1 MRQAPIAALRKAAC
15 LAAFFVMA
23 VRPAGANPS
32 MSDDFTAMTGWLS
45 HQLAQ
50 GLAFNAGDTFD
61 PPHELTSRRLQPDI
75 SVGVGSMPLNKKIF
89 PATQTPA
96 LRDMNASSIFPST
109 VLFPNMSMHLRA
121 GLPGRMDMSLRFDNM
136 TTPPG
141 YRISSSATG
150 KGQSNSIGMG
160 LRKHLLGGGRRPT
173 LTLGGHFNH
182 IYGKFTIRTKFGVE
196 DVAGFSADSDVI
208 GKLDWNVSSFGFNAV
223 VSQPYK
229 GWTPFLGAGYNYVT
243 GSASAH
249 LEALSSTPLVAPI
262 QGGASA
268 HPEQNQA
275 RIMGGLEMDRP
286 WMHFFANGEIKAL
299 GINAGQSWI
308 AHIGAALPFEI
319 GFTRV
324 TKRTA
329 RQPEQVAAAEQYGDY
344 GLPVPKAPPKKKVR
358 VIRPYLPP
366 AASDL
371 KHPELVF
378 IQ

>member
-1 MRQAPIAALRKAAC
+1 MTMNPAAALRRAAC

-23 VRPAGANPS
+23 VSAASANPS
-32 MSDDFTAMTGWLS
+32 MSGDFTSMTGWLS

-61 PPHELTSRRLQPDI
+61 PPHELVSRRLQPDL

-89 PATQTPA
+89 PDPQTPA
-96 LRDMNASSIFPST
+96 LRDMNASDIFPST
-109 VLFPNMSMHLRA
+109 VLFPNMSMHLRG
-121 GLPGRMDMSLRFDNM
+121 GLPYRMDMSIRFDNM

-150 KGQSNSIGMG
+150 KGQSNSIGAG
-160 LRKHLLGGGRRPT
+160 LRKHLFGGGGLPV
-173 LTLGGHFNH
+173 LTLGGNFNH
-182 IYGKFTIRTKFGVE
+182 IYGNFKIRTKFGVE
-196 DVAGFSADSDVI
+196 DVAGFSTESDVN
-208 GKLDWNVSSFGFNAV
+208 GKLEWNVSSFGFNAV

-249 LEALSSTPLVAPI
+249 LEALSNTPLVAPI

-275 RIMGGLEMDRP
+275 RIMGGVELDRP
-286 WMHFFANGEIKAL
+286 WMHFFANGEIKAV
-299 GINAGQSWI
+299 GINAGKSWI

-319 GFTRV
+319 GLMRV
-324 TKRTA
+324 TRRSA
-329 RQPEQVAAAEQYGDY
+329 PRPEQLASAAEYGDY
-344 GLPVPKAPPKKKVR
+344 ALPVPKVPAKKKAR
-358 VIRPYLPP
+358 VIRPYLPA
-366 AASDL
+366 AASDE